1 MRIEMIRSSGLFL
14 YLLAAT
20 ILTVSSASE
29 IVEVGRFS
37 QSDTDGWAVK
47 MFAGDTEYNLT
58 RVDDRQVLSA
68 SSEQSASAYYRKIKV
83 DLKKTPILNWSWRKE
98 QGINPGDEL
107 TKKGDDFVARIYI
120 VKSGGLLV
128 WQTRVVNYVWS
139 NQHKKR
145 ESWDNPFAGDKAKM
159 LSQRDASDPAGAWFS
174 ERRNV
179 VEDFALLHDMD
190 IDSIDGMA
198 IMTDS
203 DNSGLSARAFYGD
216 VFFSSE

>member
-1 MRIEMIRSSGLFL
+1 MIKNTVFWLS
-14 YLLAAT
+14 LLTAI
-20 ILTVSSASE
+20 ILTVSRASE

-47 MFAGDTEYNLT
+47 KFSGDTEYSLSL
-58 RVDDRQVLSA
+58 VDGRQVLLA
-68 SSEQSASAYYRKIKV
+68 RSEKSASAYYRKIDV

-98 QGINPGDEL
+98 RGISPGDEL
-107 TKKGDDFVARIYI
+107 TKPGDDFLARIYV

-128 WQTRVVNYVWS
+128 WRTRVINYVWS
-139 NQHKKR
+139 NQHKKQ

-159 LSQRDASDPAGAWFS
+159 LSQRDASDPEGVWFG

-179 VEDFALLHDMD
+179 VEDFAELLDMD
-190 IDSIDGMA
+190 IDSIDGVA

-203 DNSGLSARAFYGD
+203 DNSGLSASALYGD
-216 VFFSSE
+216 IFFSAE

>member
-37 QSDTDGWAVK
+37 QSDTGGWAVK
-47 MFAGDTEYNLT
+47 KFAGDTEYNLT

>member
-1 MRIEMIRSSGLFL
+1 MKISGLFL
-14 YLLAAT
+14 SLLTVA
-20 ILTVSSASE
+20 IITVSSASE

-37 QSDTDGWAVK
+37 QSDTDGWVVK
-47 MFAGDTEYNLT
+47 KFAGDTEYNLT
-58 RVDDRQVLSA
+58 RLDGRQVLSA
-68 SSEQSASAYYRKIKV
+68 RSEQSASAYYRKIKV

-98 QGINPGDEL
+98 EGINPGDEL
-107 TKKGDDFVARIYI
+107 TKKGDDFVARIYV
-120 VKSGGLLV
+120 VKSGGLFV
-128 WQTRVVNYVWS
+128 WNTRVINYVWS

-145 ESWDNPFAGDKAKM
+145 ERWDNPFAGDKAKM
-159 LSQRDASDPAGAWFS
+159 LAQRDATDPAGAWFI

-203 DNSGLSARAFYGD
+203 DNSGLSASALYGD
-216 VFFSSE
+216 IFFSPE